1 MSLKVYNSLT
11 RQKEDFKP
19 ITPGQVRIYVCGPTV
34 YDFLHVGNFRGP
46 VFFNMVRN
54 WFEKSGFKVE
64 YALNFTD
71 IDDRIIKKALAEK
84 KTSSEISEKY
94 IAEYKKDFEILG
106 LKKHDH
112 NPKVTEYLDSIE
124 TMIQQLI
131 ENKKAYTVDGDVYF
145 QVDQFPQYGKL
156 SGRQSEEVQSGSRIE
171 VDERKKS
178 PLDFALWK
186 KAKPA
191 EPNWPSPWSAG
202 RPGWHIE
209 CSAMVHEIF
218 KTTIDIHGGGL
229 DLLFP
234 HHENEIAQSEA
245 ATGQK
250 FVNYWMH
257 WNLLNF
263 SGQKMSK
270 SVGNIVSLR
279 EFASQ
284 YPPEVYKW
292 LILSAHYRSVLD
304 FGDESIDRAISSLA
318 KIYSSLSM
326 AEQFLNSL
334 PVTEADLA
342 KAAVD
347 LNLEKAKSAVSTAL
361 NDDFNTPEVW
371 AALYEVLRNYNTKV
385 KRGVKPTAAIV
396 ALSQLFFN
404 WIQDLGSIMSLFQQQ
419 PQEFLV
425 ALDDLL
431 LAKKNIARTHVDQL
445 VMARSEARS
454 SKNFAQ
460 SDELRKQLTELG
472 ISVMDLPSGSFW
484 EVSK

>member
-19 ITPGQVRIYVCGPTV
+19 MTPGQVRIYVCGPTV

-54 WFEKSGFKVE
+54 WFEKSGYKVE

-71 IDDRIIKKALAEK
+71 IDDRIIKKALAEN

-112 NPKVTEYLDSIE
+112 NPKVTDYLDSIE
-124 TMIQQLI
+124 TMIQKLI
-131 ENKKAYTVDGDVYF
+131 ENKKAYAVDGDVYF

-171 VDERKKS
+171 IDERKKS
-178 PLDFALWK
+178 PMDFALWK

-326 AEQFLNSL
+326 AEQFLKAL

-342 KAAVD
+342 KASTD
-347 LNLEKAKSAVSTAL
+347 LNLEKAQTAVSTAL

-385 KRGVKPTAAIV
+385 KRGVKPTPAIV
-396 ALSQLFFN
+396 ALSQLFFQ
-404 WIQDLGSIMSLFQQQ
+404 WIQNLGSIMSLFQQQ

-431 LAKKNIARTHVDQL
+431 LAKKNIARTYVDQL
-445 VMARSEARS
+445 VAARSEARI